1 MTRVAKFM
9 VYRALSDKTYLSIG
23 LLLLAHKEGGL
34 KINFLCFSGLKSS
47 EDELDKM
54 RCVKCNFQAYYDQQ
68 YQDHIATHTEDVS
81 KCKCCSYVTFDKDD
95 LLIHFRV
102 STVWASMCGSRGGD
116 RGFGHRLEN
125 YKKI

>member
-1 MTRVAKFM
+1 
-9 VYRALSDKTYLSIG
+9 
-23 LLLLAHKEGGL
+23 
-34 KINFLCFSGLKSS
+34 
-47 EDELDKM
+47 M

-102 STVWASMCGSRGGD
+102 STVYAPSRENLSFSCNKVRFSRVVACMENVLKFRMFSNKIVVRAGILNMLF
-116 RGFGHRLEN
+116 RIAHREDPDQMLLQKQSGRLLVME
-125 YKKI
+125 

>member
-1 MTRVAKFM
+1 MWYLIVSIPDLCTLTYFKFKA
-9 VYRALSDKTYLSIG
+9 YKNLG
-23 LLLLAHKEGGL
+23 HKEDGL
-34 KINFLCFSGLKSS
+34 KFYFHYFSGLKSS

-102 STVWASMCGSRGGD
+102 SCI
-116 RGFGHRLEN
+116 E
-125 YKKI
+125 